1 MPVNK
6 ISATAALLAAVPFA
20 LGASEVFILPVGQ
33 GVVGTF
39 GAVSTPQIAAGNP
52 LSGQYVVGLGP
63 YSNLQVFDQATQ
75 AWRNAQVNP
84 MVPTYVSSD
93 GANFRIINSTG
104 CAVGAILT
112 NAGTGY
118 TNGFYGYNQS
128 LQAVV
133 TVNGVTTLGNT
144 TLTVTASAG
153 GSLWNV
159 IVGGAINTTIGFS
172 GTVYQSQG
180 GQTSPFGGTGNPLT
194 GSAGASYTRPPI
206 IAFTPPPNQGQQPYL
221 LPTAVCTIS
230 GGAIN
235 SVTVTNQ
242 GAGLLGLPGIVV
254 IPQPGDSTGGGAV
267 LGWSAGNSS
276 QVGSGQITALYV
288 ASPGTAP
295 VTSVPALS
303 FAPASTT
310 AAAVIMNFTVT
321 GFTQTTPGVGYVA
334 AGGVFNGGVTAGTPA
349 WTNPAFDRGLSFPYF
364 PSVTVA
370 ATTGLPTL
378 PPNGSFTGVNIQAIP
393 TFAAFSTGAAPSTAA
408 VTTVTVGGTSDVLT
422 LFSI

>member
-20 LGASEVFILPVGQ
+20 LGASETFMLPVGQ
-33 GVVGTF
+33 GIVGTF
-39 GAVSTPQIAAGNP
+39 GAVTTPQIAAGNP

-93 GANFRIINSTG
+93 GANFRIVNSTG

-112 NAGTGY
+112 NAGSFY

-128 LQAVV
+128 LQAVT
-133 TVNGVTTLGNT
+133 TVGGITTLGNS
-144 TLTVTASAG
+144 TLTVTPSAG

-159 IVGGAINTTIGFS
+159 IVGGAINTTIGVT
-172 GTVYQSQG
+172 GTVYQAQG

-194 GSAGASYTRPPI
+194 ASPGASYTRPPTI
-206 IAFTPPPNQGQQPYL
+206 MFTPPPNQGQQPYI
-221 LPTAVCTIS
+221 LPTAVCTLS
-230 GGAIN
+230 GGAIS

-242 GAGLLGLPGIVV
+242 GAGLLSLPGIVV
-254 IPQPGDSTGGGAV
+254 IPQPGDTTGGGAV
-267 LGWSAGNSS
+267 LGWTSANSG
-276 QVGSGQITALYV
+276 QIGSGQLTALYV
-288 ASPGTAP
+288 ANPGTAP
-295 VTSVPALS
+295 VTAVPTLTFS
-303 FAPASTT
+303 PASTT
-310 AAAVIMNFTVT
+310 AATVIMNFTVT

-334 AGGVFNGGVTAGTPA
+334 AGGVFNGGITAGTA
-349 WTNPAFDRGLSFPYF
+349 VWTNPSFARGLSGPYF
-364 PSVTVA
+364 PTVTVA

-378 PPNGSFTGVNIQAIP
+378 PPGGSFTSISMTVSVQCW
-393 TFAAFSTGAAPSTAA
+393 FSFTSTVYLVAWSLSASFPST
-408 VTTVTVGGTSDVLT
+408 S
-422 LFSI
+422 